1 MNKLTPYITTFL
13 IVPENSD
20 QTFGSLQ
27 QITSAPNEI
36 FISGAT
42 VNDIEII
49 DAITATKIRAQ
60 GYIIT
65 SSTVNVDTT
74 NLTSSISSMN

>member
-20 QTFGSLQ
+20 QVYGSLQ

-42 VNDIEII
+42 VSDIEII
-49 DAITATKIRAQ
+49 DAITAAKIKAQ

-65 SSTVNVDTT
+65 SSSFDVNTT
-74 NLTSSISSMN
+74 NLSSSI